1 MLKRIKN
8 LIENPLFFN
17 LYLYLS
23 FTTLLITTGNL
34 LTSVISCIAM
44 GVITYNIYSLYGK
57 KSSLNK
63 EEIIK
68 EDENIEKENNL
79 FDSTD
84 GKEALNEFIR
94 TSFGLP
100 ENTKIHVINNLD
112 INKSFFNN
120 KQEEQP
126 TRHQSSD
133 RSFYLRNK
141 LDILLGKIDANL
153 EEIQKGYNMLLEM
166 GQHIQAKVVYN
177 KFLNKD
183 FDPTLE
189 EKISFIMNEECEVTS
204 NLPMDNDLITLLFYH
219 DIEVNGYESFFNN
232 VKKEALDKEMYEVV
246 AEISK
251 IYETKEKK
259 NG

>member
-1 MLKRIKN
+1 
-8 LIENPLFFN
+8 
-17 LYLYLS
+17 
-23 FTTLLITTGNL
+23 
-34 LTSVISCIAM
+34 M

-57 KSSLNK
+57 KSSLKK
-63 EEIIK
+63 EEILK
-68 EDENIEKENNL
+68 EDKNIEKENNF

-84 GKEALNEFIR
+84 RKEALNEFIR

-112 INKSFFNN
+112 INNLDINKPFINN

-126 TRHQSSD
+126 TNHQSSD

-141 LDILLGKIDANL
+141 LDMLLGKIDSDL
-153 EEIQKGYNMLLEM
+153 EEISKGYNVLLEM
-166 GQHIQAKVVYN
+166 GRHAQAKVIYD

-189 EKISFIMNEECEVTS
+189 EKISFIMNEECEVSS
-204 NLPMDNDLITLLFYH
+204 NLTIDNDLITLLFYH
-219 DIEVNGYESFFNN
+219 DIETNGYESFFNN

-246 AEISK
+246 GEISK
-251 IYETKEKK
+251 IYESKQEK
-259 NG
+259 NNS

>member
-17 LYLYLS
+17 LYLYIS
-23 FTTLLITTGNL
+23 FTTLLVTTSNL

-44 GVITYNIYSLYGK
+44 GVITYNIYSLYEK

-63 EEIIK
+63 EEILK
-68 EDENIEKENNL
+68 EDENIEKENNF

-84 GKEALNEFIR
+84 GKEAFNEFIR

-100 ENTKIHVINNLD
+100 ENTKIHIINNLD
-112 INKSFFNN
+112 INKS
-120 KQEEQP
+120 KQDEQQPEEP
-126 TRHQSSD
+126 IHHQSSD

-141 LDILLGKIDANL
+141 LDILRGKIDCDL
-153 EEIQKGYNMLLEM
+153 EEISKTYNALLEM
-166 GQHIQAKVVYN
+166 GRNAQAKVVYD

-189 EKISFIMNEECEVTS
+189 EKISFIMNEECEVSS

-219 DIEVNGYESFFNN
+219 DIENNGYESFFNN
-232 VKKEALDKEMYEVV
+232 VKKEALDREMYEVV
-246 AEISK
+246 GEISK
-251 IYETKEKK
+251 IYETKQ
-259 NG
+259 